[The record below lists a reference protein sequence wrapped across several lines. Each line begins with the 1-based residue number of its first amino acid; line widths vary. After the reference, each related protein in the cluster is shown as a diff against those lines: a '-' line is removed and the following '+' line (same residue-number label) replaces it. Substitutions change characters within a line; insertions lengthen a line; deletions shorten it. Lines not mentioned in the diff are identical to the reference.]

1 MYFWI
6 CAKCGEKVWCCDT
19 CDCGNTRDKN
29 AELVKERERQ
39 KKIEKIR
46 KERR

>member
-6 CAKCGEKVWCCDT
+6 CVKCGKKVWCCDT
-19 CDCGNTRDKN
+19 CVCANTRDKN

-39 KKIEKIR
+39 KKIDRIR

>member
-6 CAKCGEKVWCCDT
+6 CAKCGKKVWCCNT
-19 CDCGNTRDKN
+19 CGCGNTMDKN